1 MTTTSTAVK
10 SNCMTKLQ
18 KTIITAALAVST
30 SFVIYEV
37 RQAAQLKQEY
47 QMVKNNPSEYLQ
59 ELQRERD
66 DASNRV
72 AWLTDELDRGKS
84 SNLELL
90 RLRGEIGMLRQ
101 QLEFQKT
108 QTGTKPSKTVNASPI
123 KFLSKDQV
131 INAGFATPEAAL
143 QTRMHAQLSG
153 DFDLFLSSYCARCLN
168 PKPPPP
174 EKALKF
180 QEEWK
185 KESQEAASRFQ
196 GQQILAK
203 QVINEDKIDLYVLF
217 FETGKFPRAVVQQM
231 EKEGNRWKI
240 RGFARDR
247 QNDVLTDAPDGTEI
261 YTPSANQ

>member
-108 QTGTKPSKTVNASPI
+108 QTVTKPSKTVNASPI

-131 INAGFATPEAAL
+131 INAGFATPEAAW
-143 QTRMHAQLSG
+143 QTHMRGILSG
-153 DFDLFLSSYCARCLN
+153 DFDLFLSSFSASIPN

-174 EKALKF
+174 DGKSL
-180 QEEWK
+180 EEWK
-185 KESQEAASRFQ
+185 KQSQEAASRFQ

-203 QVINEDKIDLYVLF
+203 QVVSEDKIDLYVLI
-217 FETGKFPRAVVQQM
+217 FETGKFPRSVVQKM

-247 QNDVLTDAPDGTEI
+247 QNYVLTDAPDGTEI